1 MKVVRLLLVLLLC
14 AILPIGCAKQA
25 EGNGYHLIVNGTEI
39 PVEAFDP
46 DTAASEVSNMVPI
59 VSLFKGL
66 GCETVEKDDTV
77 EIRKNGSLRLI
88 LNLKAHTLYE
98 PDNPEYNFFTLCPGD
113 TGADFRYRRTGNEL
127 WICTHYVDSA
137 FQLMGV
143 PIDID
148 RGSSD
153 WTMRINADFD

>member
-14 AILPIGCAKQA
+14 AILPIGCAKQT

-39 PVEAFDP
+39 PVDGFDP
-46 DTAASEVSNMVPI
+46 ESAASEVSNMVPV

-98 PDNPEYNFFTLCPGD
+98 PDDPEYNFFMPCPGD

-127 WICTHYVDSA
+127 WICTHIMLTARFS
-137 FQLMGV
+137 
-143 PIDID
+143 
-148 RGSSD
+148 
-153 WTMRINADFD
+153 